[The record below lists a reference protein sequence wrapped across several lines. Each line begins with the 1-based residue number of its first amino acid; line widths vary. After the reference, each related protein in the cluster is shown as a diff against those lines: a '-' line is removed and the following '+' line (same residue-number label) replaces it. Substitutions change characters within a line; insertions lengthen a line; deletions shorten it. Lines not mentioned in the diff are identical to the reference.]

1 MRREIHPSPNSTRFE
16 IGTLL
21 SSRMRSVGKV
31 LNSLI
36 DVSIWSYNV
45 EASLKEL
52 ALYFNLP
59 EN

>member
-1 MRREIHPSPNSTRFE
+1 
-16 IGTLL
+16 
-21 SSRMRSVGKV
+21 MRSVGKV